1 MSTKNSFPLGYN
13 LSELIKC
20 LQRDAYRVY
29 YGLQGTISIVLSEG
43 YGEKHQQFR
52 SLMKTLIAQEGY
64 SIENY
69 QSFPLLTATYAV
81 ETASVLIKA
90 LNYFITEQKWN
101 YSLIKSGMQNIERLT
116 IKQSGLTGSVTID
129 SEEKEA
135 YSTFVVYN
143 VNPSSEDKNTLR
155 TWTRA
160 YIFYAKSGI
169 HIQYVD
175 GTGVNSTEPT
185 IVYADGTTIP
195 PSIATE
201 VLFLIPLIS
210 KKSCSQCIT

>member
-20 LQRDAYRVY
+20 LQRDVNRIYH
-29 YGLQGTISIVLSEG
+29 GLQGTISIVLSEG
-43 YGEKHQQFR
+43 YGKKHKQFR

-116 IKQSGLTGSVTID
+116 IKQSGITGSVAID
-129 SEEKEA
+129 SEEKEV

-143 VNPSSEDKNTLR
+143 LNPSSEPDKNTLQ
-155 TWTRA
+155 TQTRA
-160 YIFYAKSGI
+160 YLFYAKSGVR
-169 HIQYVD
+169 IQYVD
-175 GTGVNSTEPT
+175 GRGVNSTEPT
-185 IVYADGTTIP
+185 IVYADGTTVP
-195 PSIATE
+195 PQTAPE
-201 VLFLIPLIS
+201 ELFLIPFIS
-210 KKSCSQCIT
+210 KK

>member
-43 YGEKHQQFR
+43 YGKKHEQFR

-69 QSFPLLTATYAV
+69 QSFPLLTATYAA

-101 YSLIKSGMQNIERLT
+101 YSLIKSGMQNIERLI
-116 IKQSGLTGSVTID
+116 IKQTGLTGSVAID
-129 SEEKEA
+129 SKEKEV

-143 VNPSSEDKNTLR
+143 VNPSSEDKNTLQ
-155 TWTRA
+155 TQTRA
-160 YIFYAKSGI
+160 YIFYAKSGVN
-169 HIQYVD
+169 IQYVD
-175 GTGVNSTEPT
+175 RRGINSTEPT

-195 PSIATE
+195 PPIATE
-201 VLFLIPLIS
+201 LFLIPFIS
-210 KKSCSQCIT
+210 KK